1 MVEKSEVK
9 KWLKLY
15 GFYLRRGD
23 ATLEEIERQRS
34 RAEKVTT
41 SYSHTPGSSG
51 TGDRVGQGAVTIVDM
66 QKSFE
71 TDYAMAKRYL
81 DEIRWCI
88 DTVVED
94 YNQRNVLTFRYI
106 YLHRWEEVAYR
117 LHYSW
122 QGVHKVHNNA
132 LQFIADHWPWP
143 EPKQ

>member
-1 MVEKSEVK
+1 MEKAEVK
-9 KWLKLY
+9 RWLKLY
-15 GFYLRRGD
+15 GYYIRRGD

-34 RAEKVTT
+34 RAEKVTA
-41 SYSHTPGSSG
+41 SYSLAPGG
-51 TGDRVGQGAVTIVDM
+51 GGRGDSMANAVATIIDM

-71 TDYAMAKRYL
+71 DDYSLAQKQL
-81 DEIRWCI
+81 QEIRWCI

-106 YLHRWEEVAYR
+106 HLYRWEEVAYR

-143 EPKQ
+143 ERQQ

>member
-1 MVEKSEVK
+1 MEKAEVK

-41 SYSHTPGSSG
+41 SYSFAPGGSG
-51 TGDRVGQGAVTIVDM
+51 TGDRVGQGAVTIIDM

-71 TDYAMAKRYL
+71 GDYAMAQRYL
-81 DEIRWCI
+81 QEIRWCI

-106 YLHRWEEVAYR
+106 YLYRWEEVAYR

-143 EPKQ
+143 EQQ